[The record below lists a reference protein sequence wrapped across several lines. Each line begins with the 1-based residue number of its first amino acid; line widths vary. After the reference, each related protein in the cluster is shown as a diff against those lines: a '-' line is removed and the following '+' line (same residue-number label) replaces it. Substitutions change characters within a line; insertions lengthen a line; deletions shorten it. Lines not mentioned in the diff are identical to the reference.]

1 MIMNKENRPNQKGPV
16 AERRRDN
23 VPTSGVNSSL
33 VDVDNPDDIPWEGE
47 QSPTQARSHR
57 AQGDDAYV
65 TVDNP
70 DDFE

>member
-1 MIMNKENRPNQKGPV
+1 MNKINRPNQKGAV
-16 AERRRDN
+16 AKRAEN

-33 VDVDNPDDIPWEGE
+33 VDVDNPDDVPWEGD
-47 QSPTQARSHR
+47 PLPPQAHSQRT
-57 AQGDDAYV
+57 QGDDAYV